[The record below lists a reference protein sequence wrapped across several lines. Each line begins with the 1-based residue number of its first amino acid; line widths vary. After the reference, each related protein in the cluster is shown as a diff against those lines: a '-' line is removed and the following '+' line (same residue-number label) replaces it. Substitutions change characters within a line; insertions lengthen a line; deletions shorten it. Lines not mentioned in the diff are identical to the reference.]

1 LNDRLA
7 VAEFGLLESQMSSIN
22 GLDIGSLDEDVLQV
36 LVDQVID
43 FKRRLGID
51 YYVQGVNLNLDSIR
65 TWFNELGETA
75 KEGIAFYGKGLR
87 LLYNDIKYAFS
98 LFSKAITGYTL
109 KPREVRTLR
118 RTFKDVLTFIPFI
131 IILIIP
137 RTPIGHVFVFGAI
150 QRFFPDFFP
159 SCFTER
165 RQNLLQLF
173 EQSEFKKIDIDENF
187 IQQVN
192 RAVIGLA
199 TLIVVRIKET
209 VLVLVGGSE
218 GGEGRR
224 FQDGGV
230 VDAGRGTGKGDDG
243 DTDKM

>member
-1 LNDRLA
+1 MNDRLA

-137 RTPIGHVFVFGAI
+137 LTPIGHVFVFGAI

-230 VDAGRGTGKGDDG
+230 DAGRGTGKGDDG